1 MRCLT
6 TTEWIEFGVFCLGF
20 FFPLVRTEES
30 HVPDYSSL
38 CLWIKKDRAR
48 DPTAGWFLWIIWVG
62 QAEEATL
69 DHRESVHLADG
80 VLKQYL
86 PVCCNH
92 SCM

>member
-6 TTEWIEFGVFCLGF
+6 TMERIEFGVFCLF
-20 FFPLVRTEES
+20 SLSVRTEQS
-30 HVPDYSSL
+30 HVPDYNSL
-38 CLWIKKDRAR
+38 CLLIKKDRAR

-62 QAEEATL
+62 QAEEAML